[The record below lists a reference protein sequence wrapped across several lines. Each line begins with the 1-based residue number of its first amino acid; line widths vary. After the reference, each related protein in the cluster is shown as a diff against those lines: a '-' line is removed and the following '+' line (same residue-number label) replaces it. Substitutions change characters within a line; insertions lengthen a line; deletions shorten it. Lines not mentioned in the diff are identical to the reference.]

1 MIWAANVRAMAEVE
15 QLDGDED
22 EPHDG
27 YLDKSASAGRMGKAV
42 EYLVAAACIL
52 STRGEL
58 NVSTSMVD
66 DEGVDLV
73 FHRRDSSA
81 TLAVQVKAR
90 MSDSKRV
97 QSGGFVAFVRSQTF
111 RPRPDLDMLFV
122 AVDIE
127 RGAVMKAWLVPSELF
142 AKTLG
147 GPNAAG
153 RFRFVASM
161 KDGSRDRWAARRLE
175 AAELAPAVLAR
186 LTALEAD
193 GAI

>member
-1 MIWAANVRAMAEVE
+1 MGDV
-15 QLDGDED
+15 DDED
-22 EPHDG
+22 A

-73 FHRRDSSA
+73 FHRRDSAA

-97 QSGGFVAFVRSQTF
+97 QGGNVVAFVRSQTF
-111 RPRPDLDMLFV
+111 RARRDLDMLFV

-127 RGAVMKAWLVPSELF
+127 RGAVMKAWLVPSVEF
-142 AKTLG
+142 AAVLKPQSSG
-147 GPNAAG
+147 KY
-153 RFRFVASM
+153 RFGASL
-161 KDGSRDRWAARRLE
+161 KEGSKDRWADRRLE
-175 AAELAPAVLAR
+175 AKELAPAILAR
-186 LTALEAD
+186 LRQLELS
-193 GAI
+193 GA

>member
-1 MIWAANVRAMAEVE
+1 MDTAGTDVPA
-15 QLDGDED
+15 DDDED
-22 EPHDG
+22 A

-111 RPRPDLDMLFV
+111 RARADLDMLFV

-127 RGAVMKAWLVPSELF
+127 RGAVMKAWLVPSEEY
-142 AKTLG
+142 
-147 GPNAAG
+147 AAAVGQSNSRG

-161 KDGSRDRWAARRLE
+161 KEGTKDRWASRRLE
-175 AAELAPAVLAR
+175 AHELAPAILAR
-186 LTALEAD
+186 LTALEAS
-193 GAI
+193 GQ

>member
-1 MIWAANVRAMAEVE
+1 
-15 QLDGDED
+15 
-22 EPHDG
+22 
-27 YLDKSASAGRMGKAV
+27 MGKAV

-73 FHRRDSSA
+73 FHRRDHSA

-97 QSGGFVAFVRSQTF
+97 QGEGFVAFVRSQTF
-111 RPRPDLDMLFV
+111 KARPDLDMLFV

-127 RGAVMKAWLVPSELF
+127 RGAVMKAWLVPSLDF
-142 AKTLG
+142 AAQVKA
-147 GPNAAG
+147 NAQG
-153 RFRFVASM
+153 RLRFVASM
-161 KDGSRDRWAARRLE
+161 KEGTKDRWSPLRLE
-175 AAELAPAVLAR
+175 ASELAPAILKRLAE
-186 LTALEAD
+186 LEGSSSWLGSETPGFTVEHKGSQD
-193 GAI
+193 SCHS

>member
-1 MIWAANVRAMAEVE
+1 MA
-15 QLDGDED
+15 DSDD
-22 EPHDG
+22 D

-52 STRGEL
+52 STRGDL

-73 FHRRDSSA
+73 FHRRDSAA

-97 QSGGFVAFVRSQTF
+97 QAGGLVAFVRSQTF
-111 RPRPDLDMLFV
+111 RPRSDLDMLFV

-127 RGAVMKAWLVPSELF
+127 RGAVMKAWLIPSGEF
-142 AKTLG
+142 A
-147 GPNAAG
+147 AALKPQNSG
-153 RFRFVASM
+153 RYRFGASM
-161 KDGSRDRWAARRLE
+161 KNNSKDRWAPYRLE
-175 AAELAPAVLAR
+175 ASELAPAILERLA
-186 LTALEAD
+186 TLEAS
-193 GAI
+193 GQ

>member
-1 MIWAANVRAMAEVE
+1 MTEVE
-15 QLDGDED
+15 LVELDEEESSDA
-22 EPHDG
+22 
-27 YLDKSASAGRMGKAV
+27 YIDKSASAGRMGKAV

-127 RGAVMKAWLVPSELF
+127 RGAVMKAWLVPSEHF
-142 AKTLG
+142 AQTLG
-147 GPNAAG
+147 APNTAG

-161 KDGSRDRWAARRLE
+161 KDGSKDRWASRRLE

-186 LTALEAD
+186 LAELEAD
-193 GAI
+193 GSI

>member
-1 MIWAANVRAMAEVE
+1 MEP
-15 QLDGDED
+15 DED
-22 EPHDG
+22 DDA

-66 DEGVDLV
+66 DEGVDLI

-90 MSDSKRV
+90 MNDSKRV
-97 QSGGFVAFVRSQTF
+97 QSSGFMAFVRSQTF
-111 RPRPDLDMLFV
+111 RARAELDMLFV

-127 RGAVMKAWLVPSELF
+127 RGAIMKAWLVPSEEY
-142 AKTLG
+142 AATLG
-147 GPNAAG
+147 TANSKG
-153 RFRFVASM
+153 RYRFIASM
-161 KDGSRDRWAARRLE
+161 KEGTKDRWASRRLE
-175 AAELAPAVLAR
+175 AHELAPAIMAR
-186 LTALEAD
+186 LADLESSRQ
-193 GAI
+193 

>member
-1 MIWAANVRAMAEVE
+1 MPI
-15 QLDGDED
+15 DDDEAD
-22 EPHDG
+22 DA

-122 AVDIE
+122 AVDIKQ
-127 RGAVMKAWLVPSELF
+127 GAVMKAWLLPSQEY
-142 AKTLG
+142 AETLG
-147 GPNAAG
+147 EPNSRG

-161 KDGSRDRWAARRLE
+161 KEGTNDRWASRRLE
-175 AAELAPAVLAR
+175 AHELATAVLAR
-186 LTALEAD
+186 LVHLEAE

>member
-1 MIWAANVRAMAEVE
+1 VRLVDAEE
-15 QLDGDED
+15 SEDED
-22 EPHDG
+22 A

-73 FHRRDSSA
+73 FHRRDSAA

-97 QSGGFVAFVRSQTF
+97 RSGSFVAFVRSQTF
-111 RPRPDLDMLFV
+111 RARADLDMLFV
-122 AVDIE
+122 AVDID
-127 RGAVMKAWLVPSELF
+127 RGAVMKAWLVPSVEFDSLL
-142 AKTLG
+142 KPQNSG
-147 GPNAAG
+147 KY
-153 RFRFVASM
+153 RFGASM
-161 KDGSRDRWAARRLE
+161 KDETKDRWASHRLE
-175 AAELAPAVLAR
+175 ADELAPAILAR
-186 LTALEAD
+186 LSELEVS
-193 GAI
+193 GH